1 MKNILFILMA
11 CLLVTPVFSA
21 PRADAPVMGRRAEM
35 VQRYNQKAL
44 GEQLLSFAKEGDVAS
59 INALAE
65 RAKNG
70 SYLMFVDKFGNN
82 AFHLAK
88 DAQTVQAIAA
98 AVRQMYTRN
107 FVEKIGILRNQRN
120 QSGET
125 PLMAHINYGKADTF
139 FLLYVG
145 SDLQKAVN
153 AVKAVNKGGAL
164 DITAGIKKGVV
175 VSLAQDA
182 SGRNVAQAARA
193 NASAEGMDRVI
204 AFLNQE
210 ASYL

>member
-11 CLLVTPVFSA
+11 CWMVTPVFAA
-21 PRADAPVMGRRAEM
+21 PYADTAAAGRRAEM

-44 GEQLLSFAKEGDVAS
+44 GEQLLSFAKEGDVTS

-70 SYLMFVDKFGNN
+70 SYLMSVDKFGNN

-88 DAQTVQAIAA
+88 DAQTVQAVAA
-98 AVRQMYTRN
+98 AVRQTYKKD
-107 FVEKIGILRNQRN
+107 FVAKIGTLRNQRN

-164 DITAGIKKGVV
+164 DITTEIKKGVV
-175 VSLAQDA
+175 LSLAQDA
-182 SGRNVAQAARA
+182 SGRTVAQAARA
-193 NASAEGMDRVI
+193 NASADGMQRVI
-204 AFLNQE
+204 NFLTEE
-210 ASYL
+210 APYL